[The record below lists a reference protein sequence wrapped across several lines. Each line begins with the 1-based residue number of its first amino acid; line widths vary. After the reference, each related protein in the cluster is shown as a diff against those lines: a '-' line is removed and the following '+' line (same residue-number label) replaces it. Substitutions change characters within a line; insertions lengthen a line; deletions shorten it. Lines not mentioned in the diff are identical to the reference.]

1 MRRLIKENEDKKE
14 RVSESIQTLIHIIEV
29 NKKSKFIES
38 LELGDVYVSDRYD
51 TIEAGIKVMGYC
63 EEPDLGEL
71 SKILK
76 DIDNDIY
83 RIVRDY
89 ELDKEGNIKRCPPND
104 TYLMFMA
111 ESVNWSMRD
120 NNIEMGFHIVQDEF
134 RDDE

>member
-71 SKILK
+71 ST
-76 DIDNDIY
+76 
-83 RIVRDY
+83 V
-89 ELDKEGNIKRCPPND
+89 
-104 TYLMFMA
+104 
-111 ESVNWSMRD
+111 
-120 NNIEMGFHIVQDEF
+120 
-134 RDDE
+134 

>member
-63 EEPDLGEL
+63 EDPDIGEL

-89 ELDKEGNIKRCPPND
+89 ELDKEGNIKRCPEGD